1 MNPLKELKEYGQSFW
16 LDYIRRSLIT
26 SGELERLVKEDGLR
40 GVTSNPTIFQKA
52 IAGSSDYD
60 DTLKNIIDS
69 EPHVDARN
77 LYEKL
82 TVEDIQMAA
91 DVLREVY
98 EETDG
103 SDGFVC
109 VELSPNLAHDT
120 KGSIEEARY
129 LWKEVRRPNLMVK
142 VPATAEGIPVIEI
155 LISQGINVNV
165 TLMFSLSHY
174 EAVARAYLKGLERCS
189 NPHKVSSVA
198 SFFVSRVDKAVDKAL
213 EDIGTPGAL
222 SLRGKIAIANAK
234 MAYKRFKEVFSGE
247 NWEHLKKRGARLQ
260 RPLWASTGTKNPAYS
275 DVLYVEELVGPD
287 TINTMPPATLNAFR
301 DHGKVRSAI
310 EEDLEKAEEA
320 LNSLA
325 SLGVDLGEIT
335 EKLQADG
342 VDSFADSFDSLLDT
356 LKDKRQEIIHGLKD
370 HQTLFLGE
378 YKNRVDERLKTWKK
392 QNYSRRLWSKDPTL
406 WFPEPKPEIT
416 DRLGWLELPEL
427 MHERL
432 EELDSFA
439 KQVMDGGI
447 SHAVVLG
454 MGGSSLAPDVFQK
467 TFGNA
472 PGYPEL
478 IVLDSTHPSAVRT
491 VEDRLD
497 LNSTLFLISSKSG
510 TTLETLSLFRYF
522 WNKVSNI
529 TGTPGHHFVAITD
542 PGTPLMKL
550 AQEGGFRHVFQAK
563 SDVGGRYSA
572 FTDFGLVPAAL
583 IGMDIHRLLDRAWIA
598 SENCSFSVSEEKAS
612 GLILGAALGEIAENR
627 DKITFLVSPSL
638 LSFPD
643 WAEQL
648 IAESTGKDDKGIV
661 PVVNEPLASP
671 ADYGEDRFFIFLS
684 LEGDDNR
691 ELEDLIKSLEEAGH
705 PTVRHNLKEK
715 FDLGMEI
722 FWWEIA
728 VASAGSVIGI
738 HPFNQ
743 SDVQLAKDFTK
754 KAMEKEGKGEE
765 QNQSKVETLSIDEPE
780 VLAEALKNWL
790 DQAKPGDYVALQAY
804 LSPTSETTAALQNLR
819 LELLKRTRL
828 ATTMGYGPRFLHST
842 GQLHKGGPN
851 TGLFLQIVDEPKI
864 DLPIPETDYSFNSL
878 IKAQALGDY
887 LALKQRER
895 RVLRVNLKTDIR
907 RGFEIL
913 EDLLQNQ
920 S

>member
-1 MNPLKELKEYGQSFW
+1 MNPLKELQKYGQSFW

-26 SGELERLVKEDGLR
+26 GGELERLVKEDGLR

-60 DTLKNIIDS
+60 GTLKDIIDT

-82 TVEDIQMAA
+82 AVEDIQMAA
-91 DVLREVY
+91 DILRDVY

-103 SDGFVC
+103 SDGFVSM
-109 VELSPNLAHDT
+109 ELSPNLAHDT
-120 KGSIEEARY
+120 KGSIEEARH
-129 LWKEVRRPNLMVK
+129 LWKKVNRPNLMVK
-142 VPATAEGIPVIEI
+142 VPATPEGIPVIDA
-155 LISQGINVNV
+155 LIAEEINVNI

-174 EAVARAYLKGLERCS
+174 EAVAHAYLKGLERCS

-213 EDIGTPGAL
+213 EDIGTPEAL

-247 NWEHLKKRGARLQ
+247 NWEQLKKNGARLQ

-275 DVLYVEELVGPD
+275 DVLYVEELIGPD
-287 TINTMPPATLNAFR
+287 TINTIPPATLNAFR
-301 DHGKVRSAI
+301 DHGKVHSAI
-310 EEDLEKAEEA
+310 EEDLEKAGEA

-325 SLGVDLGEIT
+325 SLGVDIGEIT

-342 VDSFADSFDSLLDT
+342 VDSFADSFDSLLNT
-356 LKDKRQEIIHGLKD
+356 LKDKQHEIIHGLKD
-370 HQTLFLGE
+370 HQTLFVGE
-378 YKNRVDERLKTWKK
+378 YKDRVDERLKAWKE
-392 QNYSRRLWSKDPTL
+392 QNYSRRLWSKDATL
-406 WFPEPKPEIT
+406 WFPEPKPEII

-432 EELDSFA
+432 EELNSFA
-439 KQVMDGGI
+439 KQVMNEGI

-478 IVLDSTHPSAVRT
+478 IVLDSTHPSAVRS
-491 VEDRLD
+491 VEDKLD
-497 LNSTLFLISSKSG
+497 LSQTLFLVSSKSG

-522 WNKVSNI
+522 WNQVSNI
-529 TGTPGHHFVAITD
+529 TETPGDHFMAITD

-550 AQEGGFRHVFQAK
+550 AQERGFRKVFQAK
-563 SDVGGRYSA
+563 PDVGGRYSA
-572 FTDFGLVPAAL
+572 LTDFGLVPAAL

-598 SENCSFSVSEEKAS
+598 SENCSFSVPEEKAS
-612 GLILGAALGEIAENR
+612 GLILGAALGEITKNR
-627 DKITFLVSPSL
+627 DKVTFLVSPSIS
-638 LSFPD
+638 SFPD
-643 WAEQL
+643 WIEQL

-661 PVVNEPLASP
+661 PVVNEPLALP
-671 ADYGEDRFFIFLS
+671 DDYDEDRFLVFLS

-691 ELEDLIKSLEEAGH
+691 EPEDLLKSFEKAGH
-705 PTVRHNLKEK
+705 PVVRHNLTEK
-715 FDLGMEI
+715 FDLGREI

-743 SDVQLAKDFTK
+743 PDVQLAKDFTK
-754 KAMEKEGKGEE
+754 KAMEKESQSGE
-765 QNQSKVETLSIDEPE
+765 QGQSEVKTLSIDDPE
-780 VLAEALKNWL
+780 ALAEALKNWL
-790 DQAKPGDYVALQAY
+790 NQAQPGDYFALQAY
-804 LSPTSETTAALQNLR
+804 LSPTSETTSALQNLR

-851 TGLFLQIVDEPKI
+851 TGLFLQIIDEPKI
-864 DLPIPETDYSFNSL
+864 DLSIPKTDYSFSSL

-887 LALKQRER
+887 MALKQRER
-895 RVLRVNLKTDIR
+895 RVLRVNLKTDIG

-913 EDLLQNQ
+913 EDLIQNHG
-920 S
+920 